1 MSATPGRKG
10 QATRTH
16 ILDQALDLS
25 TELGLEGM
33 SVGVLAKVVGMS
45 KSGLYAH
52 FDSKEALQVAV
63 LDHAAHLFVERVVK
77 PALKRPRGLGRVRA
91 LFEGWMVWSA
101 REFPGG
107 CPFVQAASDMH
118 SRPGLVREAVGRHLR
133 DVLDVIERSARTAV
147 ESGEFRSDLNLAQ
160 FAYEFW
166 ANIVSYQH
174 YGHFLE
180 LGHAPERARLA
191 FEGMVQRALSAK
203 PQEKQS

>member
-1 MSATPGRKG
+1 MPTPLGRKG
-10 QATRTH
+10 QATRAH
-16 ILDQALDLS
+16 ILDLALDLS

-52 FDSKEALQVAV
+52 FSSKEALQVAV
-63 LDHAAHLFVERVVK
+63 LDHAAMLFVDRVFK
-77 PALKRPRGLGRVRA
+77 PAVAQPRGLPRVRA
-91 LFEGWMVWSA
+91 LFEGWMAWSGT
-101 REFPGG
+101 EFPGG
-107 CPFVQAASDMH
+107 CPFVQAATDMH
-118 SRPGLVREAVGRHLR
+118 ARPGPVRESVGRHLR

-147 ESGEFRSDLNLAQ
+147 ESGEFRQDLDLQQ

-191 FEGMVQRALSAK
+191 FEGLVQRAQV
-203 PQEKQS
+203 QENRP

>member
-1 MSATPGRKG
+1 MSPPPGRKG
-10 QATRTH
+10 QTTRTH

-63 LDHAAHLFVERVVK
+63 LDHAAALFVDKVVK
-77 PALKRPRGLGRVRA
+77 PALQQPRGLGRVRA

-101 REFPGG
+101 QEFPGG

-118 SRPGLVREAVGRHLR
+118 ARPGPVRDAVGQHLR

-147 ESGEFRSDLNLAQ
+147 ASGEFRADLNLEQ

-174 YGHFLE
+174 YGHFLQ

-191 FEGMVQRALSAK
+191 FQGLVHRAQPL
-203 PQEKQS
+203 ETLR

>member
-1 MSATPGRKG
+1 MPTAQGRKG
-10 QATRTH
+10 QATRAH

-63 LDHAAHLFVERVVK
+63 LDHAAAVFVAKVVK
-77 PALKRPRGLGRVRA
+77 PALATPRGLSRVRA
-91 LFEGWMVWSA
+91 LFEGWMRWTSTV
-101 REFPGG
+101 FPGG

-118 SRPGLVREAVGRHLR
+118 ARPGPVRQAVGQHLR
-133 DVLDVIERSARTAV
+133 DVLTVITRSAQTAV
-147 ESGEFRSDLNLAQ
+147 ESGEFRADLDLEQ

-191 FEGMVQRALSAK
+191 FEGLVHRA
-203 PQEKQS
+203 QEKHP

>member
-1 MSATPGRKG
+1 MPTPQGRKG
-10 QATRTH
+10 HATRAH

-63 LDHAAHLFVERVVK
+63 LDHAAALFVERVLK
-77 PALKRPRGLGRVRA
+77 PALTQPRGLSRVRA
-91 LFEGWMVWSA
+91 LFERWMAWSSTA
-101 REFPGG
+101 FPGG
-107 CPFVQAASDMH
+107 CPFVQAATDMH
-118 SRPGLVREAVGRHLR
+118 ARPGPVREAVGKHLR

-147 ESGEFRSDLNLAQ
+147 ESGEFRQDLDLQQ

-166 ANIVSYQH
+166 ANTVSYQH
-174 YGHFLE
+174 YGQFLE
-180 LGHAPERARLA
+180 LGHAPMRARLA
-191 FEGMVQRALSAK
+191 FEGLVQRALKEQSA
-203 PQEKQS
+203 

>member
-1 MSATPGRKG
+1 MPTPSGRKG

-63 LDHAAHLFVERVVK
+63 LDHAARLFVERVVK
-77 PALKRPRGLGRVRA
+77 PALTQPRGLRRVRA
-91 LFEGWMVWSA
+91 LFEGWMAWSA
-101 REFPGG
+101 TEFPGG

-118 SRPGLVREAVGRHLR
+118 ARPGPVRRAVGGHLR
-133 DVLDVIERSARTAV
+133 DVLTVITRSAQTAV
-147 ESGEFRSDLNLAQ
+147 ESGEFRADLDLEQ

-191 FEGMVQRALSAK
+191 FEGLVHRA
-203 PQEKQS
+203 QEKHP